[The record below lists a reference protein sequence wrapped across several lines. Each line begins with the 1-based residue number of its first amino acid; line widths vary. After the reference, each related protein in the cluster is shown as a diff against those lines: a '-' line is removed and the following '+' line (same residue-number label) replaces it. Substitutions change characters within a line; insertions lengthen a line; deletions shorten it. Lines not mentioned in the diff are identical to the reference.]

1 MLRHVKSGINIRFS
15 KKSEILKNQEIFSG
29 FRKKI
34 LDFTCI
40 EIYSKR
46 TDITHA
52 GTER

>member
-15 KKSEILKNQEIFSG
+15 KKSEILKNQKIFSG

-34 LDFTCI
+34 LDFTGI

-46 TDITHA
+46 ADITHA
-52 GTER
+52 RTER

>member
-15 KKSEILKNQEIFSG
+15 KKLEIPKNQEIFSG

-34 LDFTCI
+34 LDFAGI
-40 EIYSKR
+40 EIYSKG